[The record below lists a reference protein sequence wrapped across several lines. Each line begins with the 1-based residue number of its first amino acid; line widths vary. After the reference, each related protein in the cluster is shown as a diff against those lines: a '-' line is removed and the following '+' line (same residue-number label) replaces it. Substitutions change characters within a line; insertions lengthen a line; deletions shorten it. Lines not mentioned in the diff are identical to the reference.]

1 MPTPATL
8 TDPAVTGEAA
18 TAPDASDQPTTAPEA
33 AAPEAGSQ
41 TPSSEPAQ
49 PTEEPVDLVDP
60 SEGYIPPQVSGT
72 DEDLLTGP
80 GGPPRGYSLAPDVP
94 AGAQHWLPALQTA
107 ASAPG
112 APPEFVNLM
121 KLITSQLGST
131 QEG

>member
-8 TDPAVTGEAA
+8 TDPAVTGEPA
-18 TAPDASDQPTTAPEA
+18 TAPDASAEPTTAPES
-33 AAPEAGSQ
+33 GSQ

-49 PTEEPVDLVDP
+49 PTELPVDLVDP
-60 SEGYIPPQVSGT
+60 SEGYVPPQVSGT

-80 GGPPRGYSLAPDVP
+80 GGPPHGYSLAPDVP

-121 KLITSQLGST
+121 RLITSQLGST